1 MNYKMGNMSC
11 VLKELRMVDDDMELD
26 LEAMLNSIKDMNI
39 RDTWL
44 LQQTIED
51 TRTCYAVRKHCV
63 LYPLIRYLKE
73 FCTFLCFGQSFIK
86 GSKTLAKAWKLLLK
100 RLDAMDTI
108 ISLPF
113 KSWTWNLEKYLQF
126 ASKLLQFISSNVRT
140 LLIFSSR
147 SCKLY
152 SKVYNNRTATIKL
165 HSGKLRF
172 IWVTKKDKLDVV
184 ELLLVLIWMLNV
196 NGMTHFDFDTI

>member
-63 LYPLIRYLKE
+63 YCIHWYVTLKSFAL
-73 FCTFLCFGQSFIK
+73 FCALV
-86 GSKTLAKAWKLLLK
+86 KAL
-100 RLDAMDTI
+100 
-108 ISLPF
+108 
-113 KSWTWNLEKYLQF
+113 
-126 ASKLLQFISSNVRT
+126 
-140 LLIFSSR
+140 
-147 SCKLY
+147 
-152 SKVYNNRTATIKL
+152 
-165 HSGKLRF
+165 
-172 IWVTKKDKLDVV
+172 
-184 ELLLVLIWMLNV
+184 
-196 NGMTHFDFDTI
+196 